1 MLMVIHKEGY
11 RLLFNLFLILVILN
25 LIVFHVLSPV
35 LLYKTIFLV
44 GTIILFFFVLFFF
57 RQPVRTIVPNEDLI
71 YAPADGKIVAI
82 EEVEEPEYFKDTR
95 IQVSIFMS
103 AFNVHVNHYSMGGV
117 VKYLHYKP
125 GKNLIAYHPKSST
138 DNERSTVV
146 IDNGNGC
153 ELMIRQIAGI
163 MARRIVSYAKMNETV
178 NQGDQ
183 LGFIKFG
190 SRVDLLLPVDVNIK
204 INLHQ
209 SVRGNKTVIAE
220 I

>member
-35 LLYKTIFLV
+35 LLFKTIFLV
-44 GTIILFFFVLFFF
+44 GTIILFLFVLYFF

-71 YAPADGKIVAI
+71 YSPADGKIVAI

-190 SRVDLLLPVDVNIK
+190 SRVDLLLPIDVNIK

>member
-1 MLMVIHKEGY
+1 MVIHKEGY

-44 GTIILFFFVLFFF
+44 GTIILFLFFLFFF
-57 RQPVRTIVPNEDLI
+57 RQPVRAIVPNEDLI

-103 AFNVHVNHYSMGGV
+103 AFNVHVNHYSIGGV

-163 MARRIVSYAKMNETV
+163 MARRIVSYADMNETV

>member
-1 MLMVIHKEGY
+1 MIHKEGY

-25 LIVFHVLSPV
+25 LIVFQIISPGF
-35 LLYKTIFLV
+35 LFKTIFLA
-44 GTIILFFFVLFFF
+44 GTVILLLFILFFF
-57 RQPVRTIVPNEDLI
+57 RQPVRSIVPNESLI

-82 EEVEEPEYFKDTR
+82 EEVEESEYFKDTR

-103 AFNVHVNHYSMGGV
+103 VFNVHVNYYSLGGM

-125 GKNLIAYHPKSST
+125 GKNLIAYHPKSSIE
-138 DNERSTVV
+138 NERSTTV
-146 IDNGNGC
+146 IQNGSGF

-163 MARRIVSYAKMNETV
+163 LARRIVSYASMNETV
-178 NQGDQ
+178 HQGDQ

-190 SRVDLLLPVDVNIK
+190 SRVDILLPADTKIK
-204 INLHQ
+204 VNLHQ
-209 SVRGNKTVIAE
+209 SVKGNKTVIAE

>member
-35 LLYKTIFLV
+35 LLFKTIFLV

-190 SRVDLLLPVDVNIK
+190 SRVDLLLPIDVNIK

>member
-1 MLMVIHKEGY
+1 MKIHKEGY

-25 LIVFHVLSPV
+25 LIVFHFLSPA
-35 LLYKTIFLV
+35 LLFKTIFLA
-44 GTIILFFFVLFFF
+44 GTGILFLFVFFFF
-57 RQPVRTIVPNEDLI
+57 RQPVRTIEPNEDLI
-71 YAPADGKIVAI
+71 FAPADGKIVAI
-82 EEVEEPEYFKDTR
+82 EEIEEPEYFKNNR

-103 AFNVHVNHYSMGGV
+103 AFNVHVNYYSMGGV
-117 VKYLHYKP
+117 VKYLHYKS

-138 DNERSTVV
+138 QNERSTVV

-163 MARRIVSYAKMNETV
+163 MARRIVSYASINKTV
-178 NQGDQ
+178 HQGDQ

-190 SRVDLLLPVDVNIK
+190 SRVDLLLPVDATIK

-209 SVRGNKTVIAE
+209 SVKGNKTVIAE

>member
-1 MLMVIHKEGY
+1 MVIHKEGY

-25 LIVFHVLSPV
+25 LIVFHILSPV
-35 LLYKTIFLV
+35 LLVKTIFLV
-44 GTIILFFFVLFFF
+44 GTIILFLFVLYFF

-71 YAPADGKIVAI
+71 YSPADGKIVAI

-117 VKYLHYKP
+117 VKYMHYKH

-138 DNERSTVV
+138 DNERSTMV

-163 MARRIVSYAKMNETV
+163 MARRIVSYASMNETV

-190 SRVDLLLPVDVNIK
+190 SRVDLLLPADVNIK

-209 SVRGNKTVIAE
+209 SVRGNKTVIAK

>member
-44 GTIILFFFVLFFF
+44 GTIILFLFVLFFF
-57 RQPVRTIVPNEDLI
+57 RQPVRAIVPNEDLI

-103 AFNVHVNHYSMGGV
+103 AFNVHVNHYSIGGV

-163 MARRIVSYAKMNETV
+163 MARRIVSYASMNETV

-190 SRVDLLLPVDVNIK
+190 SRVDLLLPVDLNIK